1 MATTGLVQDHCFC
14 LHDTGPG
21 HPERAE
27 RLAHLERF
35 LAANG
40 QAAACT
46 PIEIK
51 EADPELLLQVHSQDY
66 LDRVRA
72 ACRQGMS
79 FIDTPDSA
87 ICSESYRIALL
98 AAGATI
104 EAVDQVMAGTINN
117 ALCLIRPPGHHAEA
131 GESMGFCLLNN
142 VALAARHLCGKYG
155 LKRVLILDW
164 DVHHGNGT
172 QHSFEADPRVFYIS
186 LHGHPRMLYPGTG
199 FAHEI
204 GQGEGRGYT
213 LNVPMLPGQG
223 DADYH
228 QAFKQT
234 IMPAVEKFA
243 PEFVL
248 LSTGFDAHRLD
259 PLAPL
264 QLETESF
271 GWMSEEM
278 LDIARRH
285 GQGRLVS
292 LLEGGYHLDALAD
305 SASLHLKR
313 LMEA

>member
-1 MATTGLVQDHCFC
+1 MAKTGLVQDHCFC
-14 LHDTGPG
+14 EHDTGPG

-27 RLAHLERF
+27 RLTHLERF
-35 LAANG
+35 FAANG
-40 QAAACT
+40 QADACT
-46 PIEIK
+46 RITLK
-51 EADPELLLQVHSQDY
+51 EADPELLLKIHTHDY
-66 LDRVRA
+66 LERVRA
-72 ACRQGMS
+72 ACRQGMK

-87 ICSESYRIALL
+87 ICSESHRIALL

-117 ALCLIRPPGHHAEA
+117 AFCLIRPPGHHAES

-142 VALAARHLCGKYG
+142 VALAAKHLCDKYD

-172 QHSFEADPRVFYIS
+172 QHSFESDPRVFYVS

-199 FAHEI
+199 FAHEV
-204 GQGEGRGYT
+204 GRAEGHDFT
-213 LNVPMLPGQG
+213 LNCPMLPGQG
-223 DADYH
+223 DADYR
-228 QAFKQT
+228 QAFTQT

-248 LSTGFDAHRLD
+248 LSAGFDAHRLD

-278 LDIARRH
+278 LDLARRYAE
-285 GQGRLVS
+285 GRLVS